1 MDPAPASFGPWRVAR
16 ATLVALLAATGPR
29 HALALDVSQKLV
41 LPVPIAD
48 GVLEAGDRRLR
59 LPPGRWV
66 LTGRGAVGTV
76 GFARGG
82 DEFGQ
87 GVSAWATLV
96 EDGHLRA
103 IVWLGVPLQDFRNVH
118 PASPGCADSD
128 ATIERLNLSNQLSK
142 PECLAVYGERSLE
155 SALEKRSPHTLK
167 WLAKHH
173 VADPGPL
180 VRFVYKLRSESSYGN
195 FALLLPTGP
204 FDSDDEARRW
214 ALGLR
219 ESLRPFL
226 EHRTSEA
233 SVPALPGATSSGAA
247 SAR

>member
-1 MDPAPASFGPWRVAR
+1 MDPAPASIGPWRAAR
-16 ATLVALLAATGPR
+16 ATVVALLAGPAMQA
-29 HALALDVSQKLV
+29 HALDVSQKLA
-41 LPVPIAD
+41 LPAAITD
-48 GVLEAGDRRLR
+48 GVLEAGDRRLH

-66 LTGRGAVGTV
+66 LTGRGAVETIGY
-76 GFARGG
+76 ARGG
-82 DEFGQ
+82 DAFGQ

-103 IVWLGVPLQDFRNVH
+103 IMWLGLPLQDFRSVH
-118 PASPGCADSD
+118 PASPGCADND
-128 ATIERLNLSNQLSK
+128 ATIARLNLSNQLSK

-155 SALEKRSPHTLK
+155 SALDKRSPHTLQ
-167 WLAKHH
+167 WLARQH

-204 FDSDDEARRW
+204 FDSDDEARSW

-219 ESLRPFL
+219 ESLRSFL
-226 EHRTSEA
+226 EHRTTEA